1 MKINLK
7 AVAKAIVVLLLLTI
21 LPIVGRQW
29 IPEEFFRA
37 FSAQGGF
44 DINGLINSVALI
56 GVVLS
61 VLILLRGH
69 AEQTSSTYL
78 VLSAVWK
85 VFWLGIVFFV
95 LGAGHPE
102 TLGLLMLGGK
112 SGANENIVV
121 FDFRLFAFLAT
132 VIVIVMIVRSVLQFQ
147 ENTSKAKSQE
157 APARVTG
164 NGK

>member
-1 MKINLK
+1 MRINLK

-44 DINGLINSVALI
+44 DINGLINSVAVI
-56 GVVLS
+56 GVFLS
-61 VLILLRGH
+61 VLTFLRGH
-69 AEQTSSTYL
+69 AEKTSSTYL
-78 VLSAVWK
+78 ALSAVWK
-85 VFWLGIVFFV
+85 VFWLIFVFFV

-112 SGANENIVV
+112 SGTNENIVV

>member
-1 MKINLK
+1 MRINLK
-7 AVAKAIVVLLLLTI
+7 AVAKAIVVLVLLTI

-44 DINGLINSVALI
+44 DINGLINSVAVI

-69 AEQTSSTYL
+69 AEKTSPMYL
-78 VLSAVWK
+78 ALSAVWK

-112 SGANENIVV
+112 SGANENVVV

-147 ENTSKAKSQE
+147 EDASKAKSPE
-157 APARVTG
+157 APAGVTE
-164 NGK
+164 NKK

>member
-1 MKINLK
+1 MRINLK
-7 AVAKAIVVLLLLTI
+7 AVAKAIAVLILLTI

-29 IPEEFFRA
+29 IPEELFRA

-44 DINGLINSVALI
+44 DINGLILSVAVI

-61 VLILLRGH
+61 VLILLRGPS
-69 AEQTSSTYL
+69 EKTSSTYL
-78 VLSAVWK
+78 ALSAVWK

-102 TLGLLMLGGK
+102 TLGLLVLGGK
-112 SGANENIVV
+112 SGANENVVV

-132 VIVIVMIVRSVLQFQ
+132 VIVIVMIVRSLLQFQ
-147 ENTSKAKSQE
+147 ENAAKGKSKE
-157 APARVTG
+157 IPARATES
-164 NGK
+164 KK

>member
-1 MKINLK
+1 MRVNLK
-7 AVAKAIVVLLLLTI
+7 AVTKVIVVLVLLTI

-44 DINGLINSVALI
+44 DIYGLINSVALI
-56 GVVLS
+56 GVILS

-69 AEQTSSTYL
+69 AEKTSPMYL
-78 VLSAVWK
+78 ALSAVWK
-85 VFWLGIVFFV
+85 VFSLGIVFFV

-102 TLGLLMLGGK
+102 TFGLLMLGGK
-112 SGANENIVV
+112 SGTNENVVV

-132 VIVIVMIVRSVLQFQ
+132 LIVIIMIIRSVLQFQ
-147 ENTSKAKSQE
+147 EDASKAKSQE
-157 APARVTG
+157 APARVAK
-164 NGK
+164 N

>member
-1 MKINLK
+1 MRVNLK

-37 FSAQGGF
+37 FSTQGGF

-56 GVVLS
+56 GIILT

-69 AEQTSSTYL
+69 AEKTSPTYL
-78 VLSAVWK
+78 ALSAVWK
-85 VFWLGIVFFV
+85 VFWLIIVFFV
-95 LGAGHPE
+95 LGAGNPE

-132 VIVIVMIVRSVLQFQ
+132 MIVIVMIVRSVMQFQ
-147 ENTSKAKSQE
+147 ESRSKAKIPE
-157 APARVTG
+157 VPARVAE
-164 NGK
+164 NEK

>member
-44 DINGLINSVALI
+44 DINGLINSVAVI
-56 GVVLS
+56 GVFLS
-61 VLILLRGH
+61 VLTFLRGH
-69 AEQTSSTYL
+69 AEKTSSPYL
-78 VLSAVWK
+78 ALSAVLK
-85 VFWLGIVFFV
+85 VFWLIFVFFV

-112 SGANENIVV
+112 AGTNENIVV
-121 FDFRLFAFLAT
+121 FDFRLFAFLASS
-132 VIVIVMIVRSVLQFQ
+132 IVIVMIVRSVLQFQ

>member
-37 FSAQGGF
+37 FSVQGGF
-44 DINGLINSVALI
+44 DVNGLINSLALI
-56 GVVLS
+56 GVILS
-61 VLILLRGH
+61 VLMLLRGH
-69 AEQTSSTYL
+69 AEKTSSTYL
-78 VLSAVWK
+78 ALSAVWK
-85 VFWLGIVFFV
+85 VFWLVIVFFV

-102 TLGLLMLGGK
+102 TFGLLMLGGK
-112 SGANENIVV
+112 SGTNENIVV

-132 VIVIVMIVRSVLQFQ
+132 IIVIVMIVRSVMQFQ
-147 ENTSKAKSQE
+147 ESRSKAKSPE
-157 APARVTG
+157 APAGVIV
-164 NGK
+164 NG